1 LKEHPRS
8 NRILRLLFWETTIKC
23 NLSCAHCRRLES
35 DEAAVTDLST
45 AQAIDLVEQ
54 LAELGR
60 NQPVM
65 PVLVFSG
72 GEPLCRDDLFELVG
86 KARSLGITPALA
98 TNGTLINSEVA
109 EQIRDSGIVRVAVSL
124 DGASAEV
131 HNKLRR
137 VETSF
142 ERAIEGIG
150 HLRDKNVPF
159 QINITLTKHNAHQLQ
174 DVYELAKSL
183 GAVAVHVFM
192 LVPVGCGQ
200 VLAQTDMLSPQ
211 QYERMLVEI
220 CRLDGRGELQMK
232 VTCGPHYE
240 RVIRQQGLY
249 EYRVSQVS
257 RLSRHFDRA
266 KRAEKSIKK
275 ARFHFP
281 DIRPIYETRRQA
293 RRQGGIDRKAA
304 GDPGGSVPGR
314 PAHAQG
320 PSKGCLAGL
329 GVLFVGHQGDVFPC
343 GYLPINCGSI
353 LKTRLA
359 RPSTGRL
366 ARPSTGRLARPTTG
380 GLVDI
385 WQNNK
390 DLAKMRDADSLE
402 GKCGLCGYRQVCG
415 GCRAR
420 AYAATGN
427 YMAEEPF
434 CAYIPPHAVTES

>member
-1 LKEHPRS
+1 MKEHPRS

-98 TNGTLINSEVA
+98 TNGTLINPGVA
-109 EQIRDSGIVRVAVSL
+109 EHIRDSGIVRVAVSL
-124 DGASAEV
+124 DGATAGV
-131 HNKLRR
+131 HNKLRQM
-137 VETSF
+137 ETSF

-159 QINITLTKHNAHQLQ
+159 QINITLTKHNAHQLEQ
-174 DVYELAKSL
+174 VYELAKSL

-220 CRLDGRGELQMK
+220 CRLDARGELQMK

-240 RVIRQQGLY
+240 RVIREQGLY
-249 EYRVSQVS
+249 
-257 RLSRHFDRA
+257 RA
-266 KRAEKSIKK
+266 RW
-275 ARFHFP
+275 
-281 DIRPIYETRRQA
+281 
-293 RRQGGIDRKAA
+293 QGGKGHKA
-304 GDPGGSVPGR
+304 DPVPGR
-314 PAHAQG
+314 SSHG

-329 GVLFVGHQGDVFPC
+329 GVLFVGHQGNVFPC
-343 GYLPINCGSI
+343 GYLPVNCGSI
-353 LKTRLA
+353 LETRLA
-359 RPSTGRL
+359 
-366 ARPSTGRLARPTTG
+366 
-380 GLVDI
+380 DI
-385 WQNNK
+385 WHKSK
-390 DLAKMRDADSLE
+390 DLARMRDSEGLE
-402 GKCGLCGYRQVCG
+402 GKCGVCGYRQVCG

-434 CAYIPPHAVTES
+434 CAYIPPEAVTES

>member
-98 TNGTLINSEVA
+98 TNGTLINPGVA
-109 EQIRDSGIVRVAVSL
+109 EHIRDSGIVRVAVSL
-124 DGASAEV
+124 DGATAGV
-131 HNKLRR
+131 HNKLRQM
-137 VETSF
+137 ETSF

-159 QINITLTKHNAHQLQ
+159 QINITLTKHNAHQLEQ
-174 DVYELAKSL
+174 VYELAKSL

-220 CRLDGRGELQMK
+220 CRLDARGELQMK

-240 RVIRQQGLY
+240 RVIREQGLY
-249 EYRVSQVS
+249 
-257 RLSRHFDRA
+257 
-266 KRAEKSIKK
+266 K
-275 ARFHFP
+275 ARKADP
-281 DIRPIYETRRQA
+281 APISRPPA
-293 RRQGGIDRKAA
+293 REARADTLSSSLATGSSPA
-304 GDPGGSVPGR
+304 GRLVRGRSSHGS
-314 PAHAQG
+314 
-320 PSKGCLAGL
+320 SKGCLAGL
-329 GVLFVGHQGDVFPC
+329 GVLFVGHQGNVFPC
-343 GYLPINCGSI
+343 GYLPVNCGSI
-353 LKTRLA
+353 LETRLA
-359 RPSTGRL
+359 RPSTGGL
-366 ARPSTGRLARPTTG
+366 A
-380 GLVDI
+380 DI
-385 WQNNK
+385 WHKSK
-390 DLAKMRDADSLE
+390 DLARMRDSESLE
-402 GKCGLCGYRQVCG
+402 GKCGVCGYRQVCG

-427 YMAEEPF
+427 YMAAEPF
-434 CAYIPPHAVTES
+434 CAYIPPQAVSES